1 MQGTAVAGHRVA
13 TGRWAVLEWL
23 TDLLAQQGQDVGRVG
38 VGQVGRR
45 DFEHQLADR
54 VRAGGEVVDDAA
66 QRGER
71 GIRWRIG
78 G

>member
-1 MQGTAVAGHRVA
+1 MHGTAVAGRRVA

-23 TDLLAQQGQDVGRVG
+23 TDLLAQQRQDVCRVG
-38 VGQVGRR
+38 AGQVGRR